1 MAAGVG
7 YLVDPLVEDPIN
19 AGGSSFVFEMTDYVG
34 AVDPNAT
41 SNWFSDWLLMDVEG
55 DNCPLVSNPDQ
66 ADNDF
71 DGRGDA
77 CDRMTIMMVS
87 TTSTTRSRLM
97 TQRVKIPMVT

>member
-1 MAAGVG
+1 M
-7 YLVDPLVEDPIN
+7 VEDPIN

-34 AVDPNAT
+34 AVDLMRQVT
-41 SNWFSDWLLMDVEG
+41 GSDWLMDVEG

-77 CDRMTIMMVS
+77 CDRDDDNDGVEDVTMCS
-87 TTSTTRSRLM
+87 HLM
-97 TQRVKIPMVT
+97 AQRVRYRW